1 MPSCHNHDY
10 IIVYAMMV
18 EVYTIPHHFHAYS
31 QGWEIMLSKDHAM
44 MIIKICNITLT
55 IMEDASNG

>member
-1 MPSCHNHDY
+1 
-10 IIVYAMMV
+10 MMV

>member
-1 MPSCHNHDY
+1 MPSYHNHDY

-18 EVYTIPHHFHAYS
+18 EVYTIPHHFHAYN
-31 QGWEIMLSKDHAM
+31 QGWVIMISEDHAM

-55 IMEDASNG
+55 IMEDTSNG